1 MVPVA
6 SQVGRIAWHADHV
19 PEAFGDV
26 LIAAR
31 AHVGLASL
39 IRLHTS
45 NLDRA
50 IQPVPHAHPR
60 KAQAVIAAMINKAE
74 PTMSTSLGRFT
85 RLRIG
90 LNPMASVLSRRWRH
104 CRFLV
109 RTVSSP

>member
-1 MVPVA
+1 
-6 SQVGRIAWHADHV
+6 
-19 PEAFGDV
+19 
-26 LIAAR
+26 
-31 AHVGLASL
+31 
-39 IRLHTS
+39 
-45 NLDRA
+45 
-50 IQPVPHAHPR
+50 
-60 KAQAVIAAMINKAE
+60 VIAAMINKAE